1 MSSRARIRPLRQG
14 FPALEWLEE
23 ASGAQ
28 PRVMLAGGRRAMI
41 ENHTG
46 ILEFDTERVRL
57 MTRQGVMTLKGKGLM
72 LSEVRPDALAVRGAI
87 SVIELPGAKEE
98 DKDGG

>member
-1 MSSRARIRPLRQG
+1 MSARARIKPVRQG

-23 ASGAQ
+23 ASGSQ

-46 ILEFDTERVRL
+46 LLEFDEERVRL
-57 MTRQGVMTLKGKGLM
+57 MTRQGVLTLKGRRLL
-72 LSEVRPDALAVRGAI
+72 LSQVRPDALTVCGQI
-87 SVIELPGAKEE
+87 ESVELPCAKEE
-98 DKDGG
+98 DANGG